1 MVLIGDSG
9 VGKSNI
15 LARFTRNHFSLTA
28 SPPSASSSPPS
39 LSRQLLIPVHLAFM
53 VSSKFLNSIPPSAAG
68 TLSMEGKTI
77 KAQIWDT
84 AGQERYRAITSAYY
98 RAREVYD
105 IVNRKALA
113 AKGAAAASAPV
124 PSHGKAISIGGNAGN
139 SKRACCST

>member
-53 VSSKFLNSIPPSAAG
+53 
-68 TLSMEGKTI
+68 MEGKTI

-124 PSHGKAISIGGNAGN
+124 PSMVKLSALAATQEIQRGHAALLRAVSII
-139 SKRACCST
+139 